1 MLNSI
6 LIQNIVLIE
15 KLKIEMDSGL
25 CILSGETGS
34 GKSILLDSLN
44 LAIGQRASSRL
55 LRQGSTQGL
64 VVAEFN
70 IKNNL
75 TCQKILEEN
84 GFLNEE
90 NKESLFLKR
99 VLYDNGTSKCFINDI
114 PTNLNLLSQVGDCLL
129 EIHGQHEQK
138 GLLNP
143 SYHKTI
149 LDEFSKNELLLEQ
162 VKKAFDNWNS
172 IEKKII
178 EINVAKEQNERE
190 KDYLIH
196 VVKELELAN
205 IEIGEEE
212 KLTKERNFMLN
223 QEKIFNLT
231 QELNAE
237 ISDATNKFNSAQKL
251 LIRNQNLGQNL
262 GQNLENL
269 ISGENKLEKLSEI
282 IDQISV
288 KSDEARDIIDEISNS
303 LEQGDMSLEEVE
315 ERLFLIRGFSRKFNT
330 AIDDLPEFLEKTKEK
345 LKIVENFEEMAGN
358 LEEKR
363 RDTKKNYL
371 EKAHELSKIRHE
383 YGIKLSQSVKKEL
396 TYLKMENVQF
406 EVKITE
412 LSEENYSREGIDIVR
427 FNAATNKNSTLDD
440 ISKIASGGELS
451 RFMLA
456 LKVSL
461 SEVKSVPILIFD
473 EIDTGIG
480 GAVAD
485 AVGERLKLLSKK
497 LQIMVVTHQPQIA
510 AKADYHLQVRKENR
524 GEVTNTL
531 VEALDQNRR
540 EIEVA
545 RMLSGDKISDEAI
558 AAAKKL
564 MG

>member
-6 LIQNIVLIE
+6 LSQNIVLIE

-55 LRQGSTQGL
+55 LRQGAAQGL

-114 PTNLNLLSQVGDCLL
+114 PTSLNLLSQVGDCLL

-143 SYHKTI
+143 SYHKII
-149 LDEFSKNELLLEQ
+149 LDEFAKNELLLEQ

-178 EINVAKEQNERE
+178 EINAAKEQNERE

-237 ISDATNKFNSAQKL
+237 ISDAANKFNSAQKL
-251 LIRNQNLGQNL
+251 LIRNQNLWQNL
-262 GQNLENL
+262 KNLT
-269 ISGENKLEKLSEI
+269 SDENKLEKLSEI

-288 KSDEARDIIDEISNS
+288 KSDEARDIIDEISNA

-330 AIDDLPEFLEKTKEK
+330 AIDNLPKFLEETKEK

-358 LEEKR
+358 LEEQR
-363 RDTKKNYL
+363 ITTKKSYL

-396 TYLKMENVQF
+396 AYLKMENVQF

-412 LSEENYSREGIDIVR
+412 LSEENYSREGIDTVR
-427 FNAATNKNSTLDD
+427 FSAATNKNSILDD

-480 GAVAD
+480 GAVAA

-510 AKADYHLQVRKENR
+510 AKADYHLQVRKENH

-531 VEALDQNRR
+531 VEVLDQNRR